1 MMTEQILQMA
11 SMSILAG
18 ISAGWLADTCV
29 IRRGRGLIVDMGL
42 GVGASLVASSVLLA
56 LCGPSAG
63 MLGMLVV
70 GFFLATTVIL
80 AQRLSWPSAP
90 GARERKA
97 RLRLLELGGR
107 VGQPVPASRLPQVGD
122 GRIDPPRATRALVR
136 MAATGIYLL
145 RGVPLELQRAARVRA
160 VTEGTTLRQVLLKGL
175 GEYAAGTWTPRPDE
189 LPGALNPS
197 IRTASR

>member
-11 SMSILAG
+11 PMSILAG
-18 ISAGWLADTCV
+18 ISAGWLADTWV

-42 GVGASLVASSVLLA
+42 GVGASLVGSSVLLA
-56 LCGPSAG
+56 LYGPFAG

-70 GFFLATTVIL
+70 GFFLATSVIL

-107 VGQPVPASRLPQVGD
+107 VGQPVPASRLLRVGD
-122 GRIDPPRATRALVR
+122 GRIDPLRATRALVR
-136 MAATGIYLL
+136 MATTGIYLL

-189 LPGALNPS
+189 LPVALNPR